1 LTFGSYNIN
10 KMATKCVAVTK
21 KGTQCMNNANNGEFC
36 GIHIRMDIRMN
47 DSKCEYIDD
56 KMNKCF
62 KKKCNIGSFCYLH
75 SEENQCAICYEPM
88 LMCRKFMKC
97 SHFLCNTCFSESII
111 NKPNC
116 PMCREPV
123 EDFEV
128 KDSIHYLVKNK
139 LYSIVISQTFH
150 SINIPHDQM
159 VIFKTYFEL
168 KYSGN
173 RIFNTSGM
181 TEALKYIKENEEM
194 YRIFSGMV
202 RTSRETLNKNID
214 KDENM
219 TDKYQY
225 VFNIV

>member
-1 LTFGSYNIN
+1 
-10 KMATKCVAVTK
+10 
-21 KGTQCMNNANNGEFC
+21 
-36 GIHIRMDIRMN
+36 
-47 DSKCEYIDD
+47 
-56 KMNKCF
+56 
-62 KKKCNIGSFCYLH
+62 
-75 SEENQCAICYEPM
+75 
-88 LMCRKFMKC
+88 
-97 SHFLCNTCFSESII
+97 
-111 NKPNC
+111 
-116 PMCREPV
+116 MCREPV